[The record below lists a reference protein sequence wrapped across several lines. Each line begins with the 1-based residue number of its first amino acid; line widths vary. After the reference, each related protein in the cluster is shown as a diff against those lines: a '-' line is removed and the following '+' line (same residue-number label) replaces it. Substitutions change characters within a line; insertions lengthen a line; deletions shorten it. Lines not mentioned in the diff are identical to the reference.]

1 MNIWILNFKELYTPF
16 SCQVQMICDVKVMGL
31 FSDFQTEPCKQSKG
45 QLQQFEIQNTQSA
58 I

>member
-1 MNIWILNFKELYTPF
+1 
-16 SCQVQMICDVKVMGL
+16 MGL
-31 FSDFQTEPCKQSKG
+31 FSDFQMELCKQSKG

>member
-1 MNIWILNFKELYTPF
+1 MNIWILNFKELSTPF
-16 SCQVQMICDVKVMGL
+16 SCQVQIICNIKVMGL
-31 FSDFQTEPCKQSKG
+31 FSDFQMELCKQSKG